1 MDDTRGSGTLC
12 QGDGALSRAWT
23 AKADQGGDQLTID
36 LLDLRIRALSDDA
49 VDVTVTLTDNHTKR
63 LIVRPG
69 EVTRAVFTIV
79 ADANRTT
86 IATNKSRS

>member
-1 MDDTRGSGTLC
+1 M
-12 QGDGALSRAWT
+12 
-23 AKADQGGDQLTID
+23 TID

-49 VDVTVTLTDNHTKR
+49 VDVTVTLTDNQTKR

-79 ADANRTT
+79 ADANRTRT
-86 IATNKSRS
+86 IASNTSRS

>member
-1 MDDTRGSGTLC
+1 M
-12 QGDGALSRAWT
+12 
-23 AKADQGGDQLTID
+23 TID

-79 ADANRTT
+79 ADANRDQT
-86 IATNKSRS
+86 IANNTSRS

>member
-1 MDDTRGSGTLC
+1 M
-12 QGDGALSRAWT
+12 
-23 AKADQGGDQLTID
+23 TID

-49 VDVTVTLTDNHTKR
+49 VDVTVTLTDNQTKR

-79 ADANRTT
+79 ADANRTRT
-86 IATNKSRS
+86 IALNTSRS